1 LRFLGPHGFDGPQG
15 FEARFFAGPHGLEAS
30 FFGAQGVF
38 CSALVGFLG
47 ASADAIGAADSP
59 AKASASAATVD
70 FLDMVFPFKSSI
82 KTAKKRGHQT
92 SSPSRLPRY
101 RLQLQQ
107 GS

>member
-1 LRFLGPHGFDGPQG
+1 
-15 FEARFFAGPHGLEAS
+15 
-30 FFGAQGVF
+30 
-38 CSALVGFLG
+38 
-47 ASADAIGAADSP
+47 
-59 AKASASAATVD
+59 
-70 FLDMVFPFKSSI
+70 MVFPFKSSI